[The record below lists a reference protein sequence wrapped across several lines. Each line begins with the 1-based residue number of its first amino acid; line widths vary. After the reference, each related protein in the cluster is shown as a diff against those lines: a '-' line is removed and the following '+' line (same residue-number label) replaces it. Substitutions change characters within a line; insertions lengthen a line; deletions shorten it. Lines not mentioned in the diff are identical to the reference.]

1 MSGKSVSTVPR
12 RQLGRSL
19 RQLRERAGVTLRA
32 ASQRFEWSETK
43 MWRIETGRSP
53 VRALDV
59 QMMCG
64 AYEADETVT
73 SALMELAREA
83 KTPSW
88 WQDFAGTVPGR
99 FDVFAGLES
108 SASHIDSYE
117 SDVMP
122 GLLQTGDYV
131 RAVVRTRFPDLPSD
145 EVEGRVAFR
154 MARQAILTGRRPPVV
169 RIALSETVLR
179 RPMGD
184 GRVMAGQLAHLVYM
198 AGLPRITI
206 RVIPLAAAVH
216 PGSLAGAFVIMRF
229 PPALG
234 GVQEPTTVYGDTYT
248 GGYYHDKQAEVE
260 QYTEAFE
267 GIWSTA
273 QDEDTSR
280 RVLADTARS
289 YQDGPLGQ
297 IHAQHSRS

>member
-1 MSGKSVSTVPR
+1 MSGKGVSTVPR

-19 RQLRERAGVTLRA
+19 RQLRERAGVTLRD

-43 MWRIETGRSP
+43 TWRIETGRSP

-64 AYEADETVT
+64 AYGADEAVT

-88 WQDFAGTVPGR
+88 WQTFGDTVPVG

-108 SASHIDSYE
+108 AATRIDTYE

-122 GLLQTGDYV
+122 GLLQTPDYV
-131 RAVVRTRFPDLPSD
+131 RAIVRTRLPDATPED
-145 EVEGRVAFR
+145 VESRVRFR
-154 MARQAILTGRRPPVV
+154 TARQAILTGNRPPVLRAV
-169 RIALSETVLR
+169 LSETVLR
-179 RPMGD
+179 RPMGE
-184 GRVMAGQLAHLVYM
+184 GPVMATQLAHLVYV
-198 AGLPRITI
+198 AGLPGISI
-206 RVIPLAAAVH
+206 RVMTLAAAVH
-216 PGSLAGAFVIMRF
+216 PGTFAGAFVVMHF
-229 PPALG
+229 PSPTG
-234 GVQEPTTVYGDTYT
+234 GIGEPTTVYGDTYT
-248 GGYYHDKQAEVE
+248 GGYYHDKEAEVA
-260 QYTEAFE
+260 QYTQAFE

-280 RVLADTARS
+280 GVLADTARS
-289 YQDGPLGQ
+289 YQSG
-297 IHAQHSRS
+297 

>member
-1 MSGKSVSTVPR
+1 M
-12 RQLGRSL
+12 
-19 RQLRERAGVTLRA
+19 TLRA
-32 ASQRFEWSETK
+32 AAQQFEWSETT
-43 MWRIETGRSP
+43 MWRIETGKTP

-64 AYEADETVT
+64 VYEADEAAT
-73 SALMELAREA
+73 SALMNLAREA
-83 KTPSW
+83 KAPSW
-88 WQDFAGTVPGR
+88 WQDFTGTVPGR
-99 FDVFAGLES
+99 FDVFVGLES

-122 GLLQTGDYV
+122 GLFQTGDYV
-131 RAVVRTRFPDLPSD
+131 RAVIRTRSPELPTE
-145 EVEGRVAFR
+145 EVEGRVRFR
-154 MARQAILTGRRPPVV
+154 LARQAILTGGRSPVV
-169 RIALSETVLR
+169 RVALSETVLR

-184 GRVMAGQLAHLVYM
+184 GRVMAAQLAHLVYM
-198 AGLPRITI
+198 AGLPKISI
-206 RVIPLAAAVH
+206 RVMPHAVGVH

-229 PPALG
+229 PAALG

-248 GGYYHDKQAEVE
+248 GGYYHDVPAEVE

-273 QDEDTSR
+273 QDEDTSL

-297 IHAQHSRS
+297 IHAQHPRG

>member
-1 MSGKSVSTVPR
+1 M
-12 RQLGRSL
+12 
-19 RQLRERAGVTLRA
+19 TLRA
-32 ASQRFEWSETK
+32 ASERFEWSETK

-59 QMMCG
+59 EMMCAVYG
-64 AYEADETVT
+64 TDADAT
-73 SALMELAREA
+73 SALTDLAREA

-122 GLLQTGDYV
+122 GLLQTADYV
-131 RAVVRTRFPDLPSD
+131 RAVVRTRFPELPTE
-145 EVEGRVAFR
+145 EVEGRVGFR
-154 MARQAILTGRRPPVV
+154 MARQAILNGGRPPMMRV
-169 RIALSETVLR
+169 ALSETALR

-184 GRVMAGQLAHLVYM
+184 GPVMAAQLAHLVYV
-198 AGLPRITI
+198 AGLPRISI
-206 RVIPLAAAVH
+206 RVIPLAAGVH

-234 GVQEPTTVYGDTYT
+234 GVHEPTTVYGDTYT
-248 GGYYHDKQAEVE
+248 GGYYHDKEAEVA

>member
-43 MWRIETGRSP
+43 MWRIETGKTP

-64 AYEADETVT
+64 VYGADEAVAT
-73 SALMELAREA
+73 ALTEMAREA
-83 KTPSW
+83 KAPSW
-88 WQDFAGTVPGR
+88 WWSFENAAPVG
-99 FDVFAGLES
+99 FDVFASLELA
-108 SASHIDSYE
+108 ASRIDTYA

-122 GLLQTGDYV
+122 GLLQTSDYV
-131 RAVVRTRFPDLPSD
+131 RAVVRAGFPNASS
-145 EVEGRVAFR
+145 EYIEGRVRFR
-154 MARQAILTGRRPPVV
+154 MARQAILTGNRPPVL
-169 RIALSETVLR
+169 RAALSETVLR
-179 RPMGD
+179 RPIG
-184 GRVMAGQLAHLVYM
+184 GSPVMAAQLAHLVYV
-198 AGLPRITI
+198 AGLPGISI
-206 RVIPLAAAVH
+206 RVVPLAAEVH
-216 PGSLAGAFVIMRF
+216 PGALAGAFTVMHF
-229 PPALG
+229 PSPTG
-234 GVQEPTTVYGDTYT
+234 EIGEPTTVYCDTYT
-248 GGYYHDKQAEVE
+248 GGYYHDKEPEVA

-289 YQDGPLGQ
+289 YQGG
-297 IHAQHSRS
+297 

>member
-64 AYEADETVT
+64 AYEADEAAT
-73 SALMELAREA
+73 SALMDLAREA

-88 WQDFAGTVPGR
+88 WQTFGDTVPMG
-99 FDVFAGLES
+99 FDVLAGLES
-108 SASHIDSYE
+108 AASSIDTYA
-117 SDVMP
+117 SDLAP
-122 GLLQTGDYV
+122 GLLQTPDYV
-131 RAVVRTRFPDLPSD
+131 RAIVRTRFPDAPND
-145 EVEGRVAFR
+145 DVENRVRFR
-154 MARQAILTGRRPPVV
+154 MARQTILTGKRPPTLRAV
-169 RIALSETVLR
+169 LSETVLR
-179 RPMGD
+179 RPMGS
-184 GRVMAGQLAHLVYM
+184 GQVMAAQLAHMVYV
-198 AGLPRITI
+198 AGLPGISI
-206 RVIPLAAAVH
+206 RVVPLATEAHSGA
-216 PGSLAGAFVIMRF
+216 LAGAFVVMRF
-229 PPALG
+229 PSPTG
-234 GVQEPTTVYGDTYT
+234 GIGEPTTIYGDTYT
-248 GGYYHDKQAEVE
+248 GGYYHDKEAEVA

-280 RVLADTARS
+280 GVLADTARS
-289 YQDGPLGQ
+289 YQGG
-297 IHAQHSRS
+297 